1 MAQKNLL
8 VGEAIELGYQAPNK
22 QSGLSGGNAP
32 IAEIY
37 LPGTKEK
44 DSNYPDVELI
54 EVENT
59 GTYRGEF
66 TPDSQGEWQVIMHK
80 ADGDGQTTKKY
91 SVGAHNVH
99 SVGEG
104 VNVVDAK
111 ANSIQSAVAALPDA
125 GEVNTIVDTRV
136 DVTDAK
142 IDALDIKVGE
152 LDTPPMAF

>member
-8 VGEAIELGYQAPNK
+8 VDEPIELGYQAPNK
-22 QSGLSGGNAP
+22 ESGLSGIDAP

-54 EVENT
+54 EVEST

-66 TPDSQGEWQVIMHK
+66 TPDSQGDWQVIMHK

-99 SVGEG
+99 SVGE
-104 VNVVDAK
+104 K
-111 ANSIQSAVAALPDA
+111 ANSIQTAVAALPDA

-142 IDALDIKVGE
+142 IDALDTKVSE